1 MHRGL
6 GGLPESYYIYLIFS
20 YLPEHLV
27 AVGVVTPAS
36 QRNTYCLLNTVQLT
50 WEIGH
55 RRGCEVVQD
64 SDELLARLLNKGNR
78 AMGW

>member
-27 AVGVVTPAS
+27 AVGVVPPAS
-36 QRNTYCLLNTVQLT
+36 QRNTYCLLNTV
-50 WEIGH
+50 
-55 RRGCEVVQD
+55 RGCEVVQD